1 MKKSAVLLAISMA
14 FASFGFI
21 ACDGDDDSNASGF
34 TAEVDDWENGG
45 TVDVGL

>member
-1 MKKSAVLLAISMA
+1 VT
-14 FASFGFI
+14 G
-21 ACDGDDDSNASGF
+21 GDDDSNASGF